1 MNTSRSV
8 GSRGQSRDRTTGRM
22 GQVKPIVDEGRVWKK
37 TGPLVLA
44 QSRAIAWTVNWLK
57 KELRQVKFSS
67 AQKPFKLATV
77 KIGSFVRFLR
87 ESNNTYEEVWVLSSH
102 GA

>member
-1 MNTSRSV
+1 MRIEKQLPRIVGKTKKYKNGATSMNTSRSV

-44 QSRAIAWTVNWLK
+44 QSRAIA
-57 KELRQVKFSS
+57 
-67 AQKPFKLATV
+67 
-77 KIGSFVRFLR
+77 
-87 ESNNTYEEVWVLSSH
+87 
-102 GA
+102 